1 MNLIKHYHLLPL
13 AIKESSVV
21 SKGQKEILSINE
33 MIYKL
38 SHQNDMK
45 ITYNNGFHV
54 NYAITSIDRV
64 SVE

>member
-1 MNLIKHYHLLPL
+1 MQDNYFKDR
-13 AIKESSVV
+13 
-21 SKGQKEILSINE
+21 KGQNEILSINE

>member
-1 MNLIKHYHLLPL
+1 MQDNYFKDR
-13 AIKESSVV
+13 
-21 SKGQKEILSINE
+21 KGQKEILSINE
-33 MIYKL
+33 MIYKH
-38 SHQNDMK
+38 SHHNDMK